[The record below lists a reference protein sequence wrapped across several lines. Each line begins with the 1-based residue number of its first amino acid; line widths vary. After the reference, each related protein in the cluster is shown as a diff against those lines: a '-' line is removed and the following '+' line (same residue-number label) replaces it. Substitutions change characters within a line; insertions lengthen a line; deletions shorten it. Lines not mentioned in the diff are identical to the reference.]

1 MKPPVGLNVI
11 LGLDTGINEMWKRWV
26 AQKMRRK
33 KIEMT
38 LERWRLRRCEKDNRT
53 KIKEER
59 DKNSDV
65 LEREKDTSRCKIN

>member
-1 MKPPVGLNVI
+1 
-11 LGLDTGINEMWKRWV
+11 
-26 AQKMRRK
+26 MRRK